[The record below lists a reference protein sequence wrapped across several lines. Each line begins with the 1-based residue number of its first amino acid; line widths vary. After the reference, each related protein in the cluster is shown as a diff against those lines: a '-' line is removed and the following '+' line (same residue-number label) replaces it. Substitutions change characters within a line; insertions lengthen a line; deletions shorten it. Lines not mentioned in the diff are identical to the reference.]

1 MKLTTISSIVLL
13 FIYFSGKAQIED
25 RYVSINLLRSYALGD
40 FKAITEKDKMWGVN
54 MELLTPVSQWWPW
67 DIGVEVELLGA
78 GSKTDNFEGLDIDS
92 KSRFW
97 RFGFVNRIRPFKSE
111 GIDPYIEFG
120 YGCNLSY
127 TKTSYTIVDEITFL
141 EWMATT
147 FFPDRFDYQDNVE
160 TYDIAVHRNYGH
172 NFSFAIGAIL
182 GGRLHLQVK
191 YNYSPHAKFVRPTD
205 ITVIDTDLVFYDYQT
220 SEIQT
225 ITIGFGFAF

>member
-147 FFPDRFDYQDNVE
+147 FFSRIDLTIKTMWKHMILQFIEIMDTIFRLQL
-160 TYDIAVHRNYGH
+160 GQ
-172 NFSFAIGAIL
+172 FSVG
-182 GGRLHLQVK
+182 
-191 YNYSPHAKFVRPTD
+191 
-205 ITVIDTDLVFYDYQT
+205 VFI
-220 SEIQT
+220 SK
-225 ITIGFGFAF
+225 